1 MSAARPTPEPWRALG
16 ERRRPLTDRFA
27 PDDPGFD
34 AAILAHEAALR
45 AGEPGYLDPTTGAF
59 VFTAA
64 YLAARGECCGSGCR
78 HCPFGAGERVD
89 CCETFCPGCPFTEL
103 DADA

>member
-1 MSAARPTPEPWRALG
+1 MSAAAPLPGPDALG
-16 ERRRPLTDRFA
+16 GRRRPLLDRFG

-64 YLAARGECCGSGCR
+64 YLAGRGECCGSGCR
-78 HCPFGAGERVD
+78 HCPYEAGERVD
-89 CCETFCPGCPFTEL
+89 CCETFCPGCPFTAL
-103 DADA
+103 DQE